1 MPPTTPTLAPSGA
14 RSPLSLQIGILLAA
28 AACIALAVIGMMPY
42 HWGLPA
48 GCDEFGYLYQ
58 AEAVRSGR
66 LFGEHTPRPFL
77 KPLVAD
83 LAATCERD
91 TDYMWMVTPHAY
103 HYVCDSDRVA
113 NQYPPGTALVLAAF
127 PKEIRAYAYPGV
139 VAASLILLIGFAWRE
154 GSWQLAATAGV
165 VICVAMGTLVLH
177 PFVNEYRHVGSVALT
192 FAPLVAAGWLLR
204 RRPLAAVAF
213 ASLTVIFRISNVWLL
228 PVVAL
233 PYVFSEYFGGVAL
246 PRPKVL
252 FVRTAKAAGVAFVCG
267 AAWIL
272 LYQWAL
278 LGSPL
283 RSTYSFVDRE
293 DADMAGMLA
302 NARFYFNPLVRN
314 WFDVHLA
321 TLVLIA
327 ILFRGGRRRWLWFAL
342 LLAAWNY
349 GFFIAHKVATPYY
362 TCASALVLA
371 GLVFSRIG
379 DLKERGL
386 QILAAASAAL
396 SLLLAGAVLW
406 NTAKP
411 PLTYAEQVARYEKAL
426 GNANVVWA
434 EYSSGTV
441 EYALGIPAMRL
452 NWGTAKSVDEATH
465 WLSAHGYR
473 QAVLLDDDGI
483 DAGKTLAAL
492 DKSGLR
498 YEVRRDEH
506 FGRIAWIDATTAK
519 NAAP

>member
-1 MPPTTPTLAPSGA
+1 MPSTTHTPAPDAG
-14 RSPLSLQIGILLAA
+14 SPLPLKIGILLAA

-66 LFGEHTPRPFL
+66 LFSEHTERPFL
-77 KPLVAD
+77 KPLVTD

-103 HYVCDSDRVA
+103 HYVCDSGRVA

-127 PKEIRAYAYPGV
+127 PKELRAYAYPGAV
-139 VAASLILLIGFAWRE
+139 TAMLMLLIGFAWSE
-154 GSWQLAATAGV
+154 GGWKLAATAGV
-165 VICVAMGTLVLH
+165 VVCAAIGALVLH

-192 FAPLVAAGWLLR
+192 FAPLIAAGWLLR
-204 RRPLAAVAF
+204 RRPLAAVAL
-213 ASLTVIFRISNVWLL
+213 ASFTVIFRISNVWLL

-233 PYVFSEYFGGVAL
+233 PYVFSEYFGGGTQPGWKILFMRATKAIGVAL
-246 PRPKVL
+246 
-252 FVRTAKAAGVAFVCG
+252 VCG

-293 DADMAGMLA
+293 GADAAGMLA

-321 TLVLIA
+321 ALVLIA
-327 ILFRGGRRRWLWFAL
+327 VFFRGGKRRWLWFAL

-349 GFFIAHKVATPYY
+349 AFFIAHKVATPYY

-371 GLVFSRIG
+371 GLLFSRI
-379 DLKERGL
+379 DELEERRLKV
-386 QILAAASAAL
+386 LAAASAAL
-396 SLLLAGAVLW
+396 SLLLAGAVLL
-406 NTAKP
+406 NTSKP
-411 PLTYAEQVARYEKAL
+411 PLSFAEQVARYEKSL
-426 GNANVVWA
+426 GGANIVWA

-441 EYALGIPAMRL
+441 EYALGIPTMRL
-452 NWGTAKSVDEATH
+452 NWGTAKSVNEATR

-483 DAGKTLAAL
+483 DAGQALAAL

-506 FGRIAWIDATTAK
+506 LGRIAWIDAGG
-519 NAAP
+519 NSAATR